1 MNWKPE
7 GKLYKKDER
16 DACQTACVNT
26 LNNGSENSTSVREL
40 KEEENI
46 INTLL
51 RNGDIQQIISI
62 IEGEEFTEPAVVP
75 KKEKKVKKE
84 TKLTTKLK

>member
-7 GKLYKKDER
+7 GKLYEENER

-26 LNNGSENSTSVREL
+26 LNNGSENSGLVKEL
-40 KEEENI
+40 KEEENE

-51 RNGDIQQIISI
+51 RNGKIEEIISV
-62 IEGEEFTEPAVVP
+62 IENEEFTKPAVVV
-75 KKEKKVKKE
+75 KEEKKVKKE
-84 TKLTTKLK
+84 KKLKTKL